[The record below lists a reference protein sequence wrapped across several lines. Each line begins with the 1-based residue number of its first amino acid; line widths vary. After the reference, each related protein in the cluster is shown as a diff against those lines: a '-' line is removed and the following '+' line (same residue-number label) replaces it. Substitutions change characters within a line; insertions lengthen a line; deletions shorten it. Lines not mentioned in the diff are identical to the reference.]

1 MVAKMNG
8 LICGGRL
15 EATYTDVATL
25 LQTLSHTQTMST
37 LNVDKFENT
46 FCVSNG
52 RLSTLYKDFTIYAAM
67 PEQMP

>member
-15 EATYTDVATL
+15 EATQTDAAVL
-25 LQTLSHTQTMST
+25 LQTLSHSQTVST
-37 LNVDKFENT
+37 LNADTFENT

-52 RLSTLYKDFTIYAAM
+52 VLFTQAFHIFAEM
-67 PEQMP
+67 S